1 VIHPQQRAANP
12 RTSAFVAA
20 NAGSGKTK
28 TLVERV
34 ARLLLHDARPEAI
47 LCVTYTKAAAAEMQ
61 RRLYH
66 QLGGWAVMADDAL
79 ARKLA
84 ELGEAPGE
92 HSRTDLA
99 KARRLFARALETP
112 GGLKIQ
118 TLHAFC
124 EKLLRR
130 FPLEAGVSPSFKV
143 LEDTA
148 AAEVS
153 AAARDALA
161 LHAAAHPDGAI
172 AAAYAHFA
180 VELAI
185 GDFEGLLKTFE
196 SERAA
201 IGAYLDAHDGLGGA
215 GADVWRV
222 CDFDGVPADPEA
234 LEAEA
239 VAACDWNRWRDSATN
254 LLASGKPTDRAL
266 GERMA
271 VHAEAEGGAFA
282 DLWRIFSTDKGE
294 PSKRLGTAGSP
305 PSVLEHLRQE
315 QDRLHGVC
323 KRAKAAHVARDTVH
337 ALTLADAYARIYE
350 IEKTARGALDFPDLI
365 ARTRRLL
372 TERADAAWVLY
383 KLDGGIDHVLLDE
396 AQDTSPEQWSILEA
410 LTGEFFAGAGGR
422 TGGLIRTLFAVGD
435 EKQSIYSFQG
445 ADPDQL
451 LIQTRAYIDRTAEG
465 GFDFEV
471 VPLLESWRST
481 PEVLR
486 FVDET
491 FADPAMHVAVR
502 PPVGLDVIE
511 HVAVRRAGH
520 GSVDLWPVFQD
531 EPHEP
536 PDAWDAPLDLTPPET
551 ARKRLARR
559 IAEEVR
565 AITTSQAVIDKE
577 TGAPRP
583 ATAGDVIVLVR
594 RRDALFE
601 EIIRA
606 LKKAGLPV
614 AGADRL
620 KLSDHVVFQD
630 LLSLCR
636 FCLFPSD
643 DLTVAELLRSPF
655 CDVDEQGLF
664 DLAYARDGSLW
675 RTLGR
680 RADERPAWREAAR
693 FLGWAKEEA
702 RRRAP
707 FDFLGRVLSQLDAA
721 GRSMRQRIL
730 TRLGHESEDAL
741 DEVMAQALAAEGR
754 GVHDLERL
762 VAAFEHADI
771 EVKRELESEREG
783 SANGHGGGGEVRV
796 MTVHG
801 AKGLEAPIVILPD
814 TTAKPPPH
822 RGGLLKTEAGGFLF
836 APRKGDDCA
845 ASGEARQA
853 AEDRTAA
860 EQLRLL
866 YVALTR
872 ARDRVIVAGR
882 IAAKRSVPP
891 ESWYARIEA
900 AFARP
905 TIAAGARTVEERGM
919 SVLRFGADPQ
929 ASPPL
934 QLALFE
940 APPEPPWLRAFA
952 ETEAVQRYASP
963 STYAD
968 SHRGPAPSPLS
979 ETAGLGRFRRG
990 DLVHRLLQL
999 LPDVPQAQRAEG
1011 AMRLLAKERY
1021 LTDDQRTEMAAAALG
1036 VLNDPR
1042 FAKVFGPG
1050 SRAEA
1055 AVAGSAPGLPAR
1067 LAISG
1072 RVDRMVVTPDR
1083 VLVVDFKSNRPS
1095 PDRIED
1101 ADPAYLA
1108 QMAIYVAVLRGV
1120 FPGRTVEAA
1129 LVWTDG
1135 PKLMPVPDNLIAETL
1150 AGLAESD

>member
-1 VIHPQQRAANP
+1 MNIHPQQRAANP

-66 QLGGWAVMADDAL
+66 QLGGWAVMEDEAL
-79 ARKLA
+79 AARLVD
-84 ELGEAPGE
+84 LGETPDE
-92 HSRTDLA
+92 HSLLDLA

-130 FPLEAGVSPSFKV
+130 FPLEAGVSPNFKV
-143 LEDTA
+143 LEDVA

-161 LHAAAHPDGAI
+161 LHAAAHPDGMI

-196 SERAA
+196 TERAA
-201 IGAYLDAHDGLGGA
+201 ISVYLAAHDDLERA
-215 GADVWRV
+215 AIDVWHV
-222 CDFDGVPADPEA
+222 CGFDGVPADPET
-234 LEAEA
+234 LEADA
-239 VAACDWNRWRDSATN
+239 IAACDWVRWRESATH
-254 LLASGKPTDRAL
+254 LLASSKATDLAL
-266 GERMA
+266 GQNMA
-271 VHAEAEGGAFA
+271 TVAEAQSGTFA
-282 DLWRIFSTDKGE
+282 DVWRLFSTDKGE
-294 PSKRLGTAGSP
+294 PRAKMGTTGLP
-305 PSVLEHLRQE
+305 PSVLEHLREE
-315 QDRLHGVC
+315 QARLHGVC

-350 IEKTARGALDFPDLI
+350 IEKAVRGALDFPDLI
-365 ARTRRLL
+365 ARTRWLL

-410 LTGEFFAGAGGR
+410 LTAEFFAGAGGR
-422 TGGLIRTLFAVGD
+422 SAGAGGGLIRTLFAVGD

-451 LIQTRAYIDRTAEG
+451 LIQTRAYIDRTTEG
-465 GFDFEV
+465 GFAFEV

-481 PEVLR
+481 PEVLT

-491 FADPAMHVAVR
+491 FADPSIHAAVR
-502 PPVGLDVIE
+502 PPVGLDLIE
-511 HVAVRRAGH
+511 HVAVRPAGH
-520 GSVDLWPVFQD
+520 GAVDLWPVFQD

-536 PDAWDAPLDLTPPET
+536 PDAWDAPLDLAPPET

-559 IAEEVR
+559 IAEEVK
-565 AITTSQAVIDKE
+565 AITSSQAVIDKHS
-577 TGAPRP
+577 GAARP
-583 ATAGDVIVLVR
+583 ATAGDVIILVR

-630 LLSLCR
+630 ILSLCR
-636 FCLFPSD
+636 FCLYPFD

-655 CDVDEQGLF
+655 CDVDEQGLY
-664 DLAYARDGSLW
+664 DLAYGRDGSLW
-675 RTLGR
+675 STLGR
-680 RADERPAWREAAR
+680 RAPERAEWREALT
-693 FLGWAKEEA
+693 FLGWAKDQA

-707 FDFLGRVLSQLDAA
+707 FDFLGLVLSRLDGA
-721 GRSMRQRIL
+721 GLSMRQRIL
-730 TRLGHESEDAL
+730 TRLGHEAEDAL
-741 DEVMAQALAAEGR
+741 DEVLAHTLAAEGR

-762 VAAFEHADI
+762 TAALEHADI
-771 EVKRELESEREG
+771 EVKRELESEREDG
-783 SANGHGGGGEVRV
+783 QGGVVRV

-814 TTAKPPPH
+814 TTSKPPPH
-822 RGGLLKTEAGGFLF
+822 RGALLKTDVGGFLF
-836 APRKGDDCA
+836 APRKGDDCQ
-845 ASGEARQA
+845 ASAEARQA
-853 AEDRTAA
+853 AEARTAA

-882 IAAKRSVPP
+882 IAAKRTTPP
-891 ESWYARIEA
+891 DCWYARIEA

-905 TIAAGARTVEERGM
+905 TVLAGARTVEERGQT
-919 SVLRFGADPQ
+919 VLRFGADPI

-940 APPEPPWLRAFA
+940 APPEPGWLRTFA
-952 ETEAVQRYASP
+952 EAEAVQRYASP

-968 SHRGPAPSPLS
+968 SRHSAAPSPLA

-990 DLVHRLLQL
+990 DLVHRLLQV
-999 LPDVPQAQRAEG
+999 LPDLPQDQRAEG
-1011 AMRLLAKERY
+1011 AMRLLAKERN
-1021 LTDDQRTEMAAAALG
+1021 LTDTQRAEMAAAALG
-1036 VLNDPR
+1036 VLNNPQ
-1042 FAKVFGPG
+1042 FAEVFGPG

-1072 RVDRMVVTPDR
+1072 RVDRMVVTTDR

-1095 PDRIED
+1095 PDSIAD

-1108 QMAIYVAVLRGV
+1108 QMAIYVAVLRAV
-1120 FPGRTVEAA
+1120 FPSRAVEAA

-1135 PKLMPVPDNLIAETL
+1135 PKLMPVPEELIAKTL
-1150 AGLAESD
+1150 AGLARID

>member
-1 VIHPQQRAANP
+1 MIHPQQRAADP

-66 QLGGWAVMADDAL
+66 QLGGWAVMDDEAL
-79 ARKLA
+79 AAALSK
-84 ELGEAPGE
+84 LGETPD
-92 HSRTDLA
+92 DLA

-143 LEDTA
+143 LEDVA

-161 LHAAAHPDGAI
+161 LHAAAHPDGNI

-201 IGAYLDAHDGLGGA
+201 IDAYLVAHDGLQGA
-215 GADVWRV
+215 AADVWRV
-222 CDFDGVPADPEA
+222 CGFDGAPADPEA

-239 VAACDWNRWRDSATN
+239 VAACDWARWRESITH
-254 LLASGKPTDRAL
+254 LLASGKSTDLAL
-266 GERMA
+266 GQGMA
-271 VHAEAEGGAFA
+271 ALAEAEGGAFSTV
-282 DLWRIFSTDKGE
+282 WRLFSTDKGE
-294 PSKRLGTAGSP
+294 PSKRLGTAGLP
-305 PSVLEHLRQE
+305 PSVLEHLREE
-315 QDRLHGVC
+315 QGRLHGVC
-323 KRAKAAHVARDTVH
+323 KRAKAAHVARDTAH

-350 IEKTARGALDFPDLI
+350 IEKTVRGALDFPDLI

-383 KLDGGIDHVLLDE
+383 KLDGGVDHVLLDE
-396 AQDTSPEQWSILEA
+396 AQDTSPEQWAILEA
-410 LTGEFFAGAGGR
+410 LTAEFFAGAGGQSAR
-422 TGGLIRTLFAVGD
+422 MGGGLIRTLFAVGD

-451 LIQTRAYIDRTAEG
+451 LIQTRAYIDRTTEG

-481 PEVLR
+481 PEVLT
-486 FVDET
+486 FVDEV

-511 HVAVRRAGH
+511 HVPVRPPGH
-520 GSVDLWPVFQD
+520 GAVDLWPVFQD
-531 EPHEP
+531 EPHEA

-565 AITTSQAVIDKE
+565 AITGGQAVIDKDS
-577 TGAPRP
+577 GLPRP
-583 ATAGDVIVLVR
+583 ATAGDVLVLVR

-606 LKKAGLPV
+606 LKKANLPV

-630 LLSLCR
+630 ILSLCR

-655 CDVDEQGLF
+655 CDVDDQGLY
-664 DLAYARDGSLW
+664 DLAYGRGRSRLW
-675 RTLGR
+675 SMLGR
-680 RADERPAWREAAR
+680 RAHERPEWRDALT
-693 FLGWAKEEA
+693 FLGWAKDEA
-702 RRRAP
+702 RKRAP
-707 FDFLGRVLSQLDAA
+707 FDFLGRVLSQLDGR

-730 TRLGHESEDAL
+730 TRLGHEAEDAL

-762 VAAFEHADI
+762 TAAFEHADI

-783 SANGHGGGGEVRV
+783 SHGGEVRV

-822 RGGLLKTEAGGFLF
+822 RGGLLKTDVGGFLF
-836 APRKGDDCA
+836 APRKSDDCE
-845 ASGEARQA
+845 ASAEARQA

-882 IAAKRSVPP
+882 IAAKRTVPP
-891 ESWYARIEA
+891 DSWYARIEA

-905 TIAAGARTVEERGM
+905 NVAEGAKTVEERGQT
-919 SVLRFGADPQ
+919 VLRFGADPA

-940 APPEPPWLRAFA
+940 APPEPGWLRTFA
-952 ETEAVQRYASP
+952 EAEAVQRYASP

-968 SHRGPAPSPLS
+968 SHRGAAPSPLAQ
-979 ETAGLGRFRRG
+979 TAGLGRFRRG
-990 DLVHRLLQL
+990 DLVHRLLQI
-999 LPDVPQAQRAEG
+999 LPDVPEAQRAGG
-1011 AMRLLAKERY
+1011 AMRLLAKERD
-1021 LTDDQRTEMAAAALG
+1021 LTDEQRMEIAAAALG

-1042 FAKVFGPG
+1042 FAEVFGPG

-1055 AVAGSAPGLPAR
+1055 AVAGSAPGLPAH

-1072 RVDRMVVTPDR
+1072 RVDRMVVTAER
-1083 VLVVDFKSNRPS
+1083 VLVIDFKSNRPS
-1095 PDRIED
+1095 PDVIED

-1108 QMAIYVAVLRGV
+1108 QMAIYVAVLRAV
-1120 FPGRTVEAA
+1120 FPGRAVEAA

-1135 PKLMPVPDNLIAETL
+1135 PKLMPIPENLIQRTL
-1150 AGLAESD
+1150 ARIGESD